1 MIKTTFLWFVHSS
14 QNPQKLALTVKGIFG
29 VLATVTLLFGIDI
42 GDPDSLTNLIVDV
55 IAGVGV
61 AVSSI
66 FALYGFLRKIH
77 KTVNK

>member
-1 MIKTTFLWFVHSS
+1 MKYIDWFIKSS
-14 QNPQKLALTVKGIFG
+14 ANPKNLAMTMKGIIG
-29 VLATVTLLFGIDI
+29 IAATLALLFGIDI

-55 IAGVGV
+55 IAGVGI

-77 KTVNK
+77 KTVNHV